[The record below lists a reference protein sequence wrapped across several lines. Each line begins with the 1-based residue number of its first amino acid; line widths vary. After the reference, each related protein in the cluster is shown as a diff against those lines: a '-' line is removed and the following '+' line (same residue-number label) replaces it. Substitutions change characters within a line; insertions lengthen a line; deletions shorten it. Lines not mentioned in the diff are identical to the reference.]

1 MVNFYNILLEGR
13 YDSLTRRIVNDVFYV
28 VKETKGNKN
37 LIEATLPSDVG
48 RGDTYEHES
57 GIEFSITIHITR
69 IDRLFYGNENID
81 YHVNTYIADDDELVL
96 EIAIDTDKEPQIY
109 EQLIYKINEDIRH
122 EIEHY
127 TQEIMIDKPI
137 NDEPTAQMDSTY
149 EHHKAPSEIPAMVH
163 GFYRRAKVE
172 KRPLD
177 EIMWEDL
184 NKDIKLGNLTQE
196 EAEDLFRIWINY
208 SRRRLPNAIYSTN

>member
-1 MVNFYNILLEGR
+1 MINFYNLLVEGR
-13 YDSLTRRIVNDVFYV
+13 YDSLTRRIVNDIFYV
-28 VKETKGNKN
+28 IKHTKGDKN
-37 LIEATLPSDVG
+37 LIEAELPQDLGNTES
-48 RGDTYEHES
+48 YKHES
-57 GIEFSITIHITR
+57 GVDITATIYVSR
-69 IDRLFYGNENID
+69 IDRLFYGGKNVD
-81 YHVNTYIADDDELVL
+81 YHVNSYIADDDELIL
-96 EIAIDTDKEPQIY
+96 EIAIDTDKEPEVY
-109 EQLIYKINEDIRH
+109 EQLIYKINEDVRH

-127 TQEIMIDKPI
+127 TQDIMRDKPRSS
-137 NDEPTAQMDSTY
+137 EPTAQMDSTY

-184 NKDIKLGNLTQE
+184 NKDIELGHLTQE

-208 SRRRLPNAIYSTN
+208 SRRRLPKAIYSTK